1 MREWLLFL
9 PQTPSTPSSLRV
21 SVWRR
26 MQQFGAVTLQN
37 GVWILP
43 RGNEVE
49 HALHML
55 LADLET
61 QGGGG
66 LILLARAPHSDLE
79 DRITERFTA
88 AREQEYAEFIDR
100 CEQFLGELEKETRS
114 QKFTFAE
121 LEENEEDLNKL
132 IHWLRKIHSRD
143 FLGGPARD
151 AASAALLRCQRAL
164 KDYTAQVYLP
174 LGFDPPETPFGE
186 DEMQQES

>member
-9 PQTPSTPSSLRV
+9 PQTPATPSSLRV

-26 MQQFGAVTLQN
+26 MQQFGAVMLQN
-37 GVWILP
+37 GVWVLP

-49 HALHML
+49 HTLHML
-55 LADLET
+55 LADLEV

-66 LILLARAPHSDLE
+66 LLLIAKASHADVE
-79 DRITERFTA
+79 QRIIERFSA
-88 AREQEYAEFIDR
+88 AREQEYVEFIDR
-100 CEQFLGELEKETRS
+100 CEQLLGELEKETHV

-143 FLGGPARD
+143 FLGGPQRD
-151 AASAALLRCQRAL
+151 AATSALARCQRAL
-164 KDYTAQVYLP
+164 RDFTAQVYLP
-174 LGFDPPETPFGE
+174 LGFDPPEAPFV
-186 DEMQQES
+186 DEETQQES